1 MNALVNN
8 ILLERSLQAFCW
20 MLIHSLWQGLLLAL
34 VTGIVMLLTNKAKAE
49 TRYAL
54 TTGLFFTFLAV
65 CCGTYIYE
73 WNNGFAATDSQTA
86 KTGFG
91 NIALLQHYGIDGWPA
106 ALAQYCSSHA
116 TYIVLGWFAIFTFRC
131 WQMSRAFSYIRRVR
145 TSNHRSPGVYW
156 QNKISTLTQQLQ
168 IKRTVTML
176 ESGITKVPVVIGHLK
191 PVIYMPLG
199 LLANLPPDQ
208 VEAVLLHEL
217 AHIRRNDYLVNL
229 LQNMAESVFFFNP
242 GLLWVSSL
250 VKQEREHCCDDV
262 ALAHTGN
269 KKQFIQALI
278 SFKEHVIYG
287 NSQAVAFP
295 GKKSHLLQRVTRIV
309 YNRNNTLSGGEKIFL
324 LGSLLICF
332 ALLGAMTG
340 GQATPVV
347 AVKEPVKEITAAIL
361 LPLPQPAATPVSVKE
376 KKTTPVKRNTTTA
389 RRIPTT
395 VSTQVIQTELA
406 MNAQSSHEQTVEI
419 AQRQREEEMKVAS
432 HTESQ
437 ADRYRRQAEQDHQQ
451 AMRDREQAAKDR
463 AQADRDR
470 ERANIDRQRAEQDRA
485 QAERDRLQADRDRAQ
500 ADKDREQ
507 AERDRAQ
514 ADRDRAQ
521 ANEHRRQ
528 ADRDRKQFEQKRV
541 EQLRNTA
548 TPLYTNP

>member
-20 MLIHSLWQGLLLAL
+20 MLIHSLWQGLLLAI

-54 TTGLFFTFLAV
+54 TTGLFFTFLVV

-73 WNNGFAATDSQTA
+73 WNNGFATTDSLTA

-91 NIALLQHYGIDGWPA
+91 NIALLRHYGIDEWPA

-131 WQMSRAFSYIRRVR
+131 WQMSRAISYVRRVR
-145 TSNHRSPGVYW
+145 TSSHQAPGAYW
-156 QNKISTLTQQLQ
+156 QNRISALTQQLH

-229 LQNMAESVFFFNP
+229 LQNIAESIFFFNP

-278 SFKEHVIYG
+278 SFKEHVIHG

-295 GKKSHLLQRVTRIV
+295 GKKSHLLQRVARIV

-332 ALLGAMTG
+332 ALLGAMAG
-340 GQATPVV
+340 MQHVPAL
-347 AVKEPVKEITAAIL
+347 AVKEPAKEITTAITQ
-361 LPLPQPAATPVSVKE
+361 PQQQPATAPVNKKERTVATVK
-376 KKTTPVKRNTTTA
+376 KSTTTP
-389 RRIPTT
+389 RRIATT
-395 VSTQVIQTELA
+395 VSVTVKEPEVA
-406 MNAQSSHEQTVEI
+406 MHLQSSHEQTVEI
-419 AQRQREEEMKVAS
+419 AQRQREEAMMAALKV
-432 HTESQ
+432 ESP
-437 ADRYRRQAEQDHQQ
+437 ADRDRRRAEQDRQQ
-451 AMRDREQAAKDR
+451 AMRDREQAEKDR

-470 ERANIDRQRAEQDRA
+470 ERANIDRQRAEQDRV
-485 QAERDRLQADRDRAQ
+485 QAGRDRMQADRDRAQ
-500 ADKDREQ
+500 AERDREQ

-514 ADRDRAQ
+514 ADINRMQ
-521 ANEHRRQ
+521 ADENRRQ
-528 ADRDRKQFEQKRV
+528 ADRDRKLFEQKRI
-541 EQLRNTA
+541 QNLRNTT

>member
-20 MLIHSLWQGLLLAL
+20 MLIHSLWQGLLLAII
-34 VTGIVMLLTNKAKAE
+34 TGIVMLLTNKAKAE

-54 TTGLFFTFLAV
+54 TTGLFFTFLIV
-65 CCGTYIYE
+65 CCATYIYE
-73 WNNGFAATDSQTA
+73 WNNGLATADYLTVKA
-86 KTGFG
+86 GFG
-91 NIALLQHYGIDGWPA
+91 NIALLQHYGIDEWPA

-131 WQMSRAFSYIRRVR
+131 WQMSRAFSYIQRVR
-145 TSNHRSPGVYW
+145 TSNHQPAGTYW
-156 QNKISTLTQQLQ
+156 QNRISTLAQQLH

-199 LLANLPPDQ
+199 LLANLPSDQ

-229 LQNMAESVFFFNP
+229 LQNIAASIFFFNP
-242 GLLWVSSL
+242 GLLWISSL
-250 VKQEREHCCDDV
+250 AKQEREHCCDDV

-269 KKQFIQALI
+269 RKQFIQALI

-295 GKKSHLLQRVTRIV
+295 GKKSHLLQRVARIV

-324 LGSLLICF
+324 LGSLLVCL
-332 ALLGAMTG
+332 ALLGTMAG
-340 GQATPVV
+340 KQAIPAL
-347 AVKEPVKEITAAIL
+347 AVKEPAKEIKATIAQ
-361 LPLPQPAATPVSVKE
+361 PQQQPAAVSMNVKE
-376 KKTTPVKRNTTTA
+376 KKTMPAKRNTATP

-395 VSTQVIQTELA
+395 DALVKEPELA
-406 MNAQSSHEQTVEI
+406 VNTQSSDEQTAGI
-419 AQRQREEEMKVAS
+419 ARRQKEEEMKAALKV
-432 HTESQ
+432 ESPT
-437 ADRYRRQAEQDHQQ
+437 DRDRRRAEQDRQQ
-451 AMRDREQAAKDR
+451 AMRDREQAEKDR
-463 AQADRDR
+463 AQAGRDR
-470 ERANIDRQRAEQDRA
+470 ERANIDRQRAEQDRV
-485 QAERDRLQADRDRAQ
+485 QAGRYRMQADRDRAQ
-500 ADKDREQ
+500 AEKDREQ

-514 ADRDRAQ
+514 ADINRMQ
-521 ANEHRRQ
+521 ADENRSQ
-528 ADRDRKQFEQKRV
+528 ADRDRKLFEQKRI
-541 EQLRNTA
+541 QHDRNTT